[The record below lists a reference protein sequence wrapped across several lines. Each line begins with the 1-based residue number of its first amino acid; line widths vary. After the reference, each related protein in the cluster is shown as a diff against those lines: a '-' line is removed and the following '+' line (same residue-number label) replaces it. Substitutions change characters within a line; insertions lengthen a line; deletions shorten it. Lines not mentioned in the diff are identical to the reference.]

1 MYTVQHFDTLSLRFR
16 KKETAQYFLNAF
28 YTKTK
33 LFQGLLNDIE
43 QGGLNKKE
51 I

>member
-1 MYTVQHFDTLSLRFR
+1 MYTVQHFDKLSLRFR